1 MRVQLRNLG
10 RVLGNGAGGRITIRF
25 RGREM
30 AHQEL
35 GMKLMGRIEADIEEI
50 ATVEMRPKMEGR
62 QMTMI
67 VAPRKKK

>member
-1 MRVQLRNLG
+1 MRY
-10 RVLGNGAGGRITIRF
+10 

-35 GMKLMGRIEADIEEI
+35 GMQVLNRVREELSGRTKTEL
-50 ATVEMRPKMEGR
+50 RPKMEGR

-67 VAPRKKK
+67 LSPDTE